1 MSSSLILAPGVGVG
15 LGGPADTKAMIAKIP
30 NLMFLLFLF
39 YYIYIVGGACTKEIF
54 AKFCKK
60 QLKKLRR

>member
-1 MSSSLILAPGVGVG
+1 MKKLTLFLLCSVFFSDSYILLQPLLCSFFCV
-15 LGGPADTKAMIAKIP
+15 
-30 NLMFLLFLF
+30 LLFLF
-39 YYIYIVGGACTKEIF
+39 YYIYIIGGACTKEIF